1 MSNDIEVRVRE
12 VLDNLNWLL
21 DAHDSSAELLKIEDN
36 TVYIL
41 CKGQCAS
48 CETECI
54 QVAFSERIP
63 EVEIVIKE
71 LNN

>member
-1 MSNDIEVRVRE
+1 MSNNTEAHVRD
-12 VLDNLNWLL
+12 VLHDLNWLL
-21 DAHDSSAELLKIEDN
+21 DAHDSSAELIKIEGN
-36 TVYIL
+36 TVYLL

-54 QVAFSERIP
+54 QVAFSERMP
-63 EVEIVIKE
+63 EIELVIKE

>member
-1 MSNDIEVRVRE
+1 MRNNIEDRVKE
-12 VLDNLNWLL
+12 VLHNLNWLL
-21 DAHDSSAELLKIEDN
+21 DAHNSTADLIKIESN
-36 TVYIL
+36 KVFIL

-54 QVAFSERIP
+54 QVAFSERMP
-63 EVEIVIKE
+63 EVELVIKE

>member
-1 MSNDIEVRVRE
+1 MSNTIEARVRE
-12 VLDNLNWLL
+12 VLHNLNWLL
-21 DAHDSSAELLKIEDN
+21 DTHDSSAELIKIEGN
-36 TVYIL
+36 KVFIL

-63 EVEIVIKE
+63 EVELVIKE
-71 LNN
+71 LIN